1 MSNINDLVKE
11 VSSQASGRK
20 FTLKRGDWIFER
32 ILARSKE
39 FLVYDTQS
47 KIKPLYT
54 IAEEKF
60 EDEWVHSTVIRLTQ
74 LNTDKKKTQHLFDQ
88 FEVRKS
94 INYETCPHLL
104 TFHEQGLIRWNEKLF
119 YAVRYDDPCRDFDY
133 WATVDHNGLEIEALD
148 CFRLARGALEAFS
161 YLEENKYALT
171 QFDHRNLYVGSFS
184 EDRGNFFRI
193 MFKGDKSSSGN
204 FELVRNKF
212 AAPEKEAKDLSAL
225 YKGYSYSVGLMI
237 LWAIFVT
244 NNKAGEFPEDCHK
257 DSKKVGELIKTAV
270 DLCYKEGKEKP
281 EHKEL
286 FKVFLEDL
294 LEPAA
299 DKRKNAKELLTYKW
313 IIESDKLDYEEYNR
327 EVEENERA
335 KQKEKEEEEKNKFN

>member
-1 MSNINDLVKE
+1 MSSDLVKE
-11 VSSQASGRK
+11 VNTLASGRK

-32 ILARSKE
+32 ILARTKN

-54 IAEEKF
+54 IAEDKF
-60 EDEWVHSTVIRLTQ
+60 EEEWVHSTVIRLTQ
-74 LNTDKKKTQHLFDQ
+74 LNTDGKRSKHLFDQ

-104 TFHEQGLIRWNEKLF
+104 TFHEQGLIKWNEKLY
-119 YAVRYDDPCRDFDY
+119 YATRYDDPCRDFEY

-148 CFRLARGALEAFS
+148 CFRLARGACEAFS

-171 QFDHRNLYVGSFS
+171 QFDQRNLYVGSFS

-193 MFKGDKSSSGN
+193 MFKGDKSSSGP
-204 FELVRNKF
+204 FEISKGKF
-212 AAPEKEAKDLSAL
+212 GAPEKDAKDLAAL
-225 YKGYSYSVGLMI
+225 YRAYTYSVGLMI

-244 NNKAGEFPEDCHK
+244 NNKANEFPEDCHK
-257 DSKKVGELIKTAV
+257 DTKKVGDLIKTAV

-281 EHKEL
+281 EHKEM

-294 LEPAA
+294 LEPTS
-299 DKRKNAKELLTYKW
+299 DKRKSAKELLTYKW